1 MAMVLFQILYLYSHR
16 VDVTEVSFAIG
27 IMILLLFHYN
37 YQVGSEDTDITVYL
51 WLNVLSK
58 HSYVKYN

>member
-1 MAMVLFQILYLYSHR
+1 MATVLFQILDLYSHR
-16 VDVTEVSFAIG
+16 VDVTEVAFAIG

-51 WLNVLSK
+51 
-58 HSYVKYN
+58 